1 MFGNGLPHLA
11 PLSHLMLLKMGVHH
25 ENLQKKK
32 KQMIFRNNNDKIK

>member
-11 PLSHLMLLKMGVHH
+11 ALSHLMLLRMGVHH

-32 KQMIFRNNNDKIK
+32 QTIFRNNNDKIK